1 MARDPAFL
9 FYSSDFLSGISDLTM
24 EERGQY
30 ITLLCVQ
37 HQKGGLT
44 EKTIRLLV
52 GSVSVDVMAK
62 FLKDENGNFYNKRL
76 KEETE
81 KRNKFTESRRNNG
94 SLGGRPKEKKKPTLK
109 AKKNH
114 MVNHMEDENEDI
126 NKKEVEVKIEK
137 KAKIEILE
145 MPDDFK
151 PLWSEW
157 LEYRKAKKKKPYAGP
172 KWEQIA
178 INNFLETS
186 NFNFTTAQQILKQTI
201 EHNWEGLHELKA
213 DKNGTATKTNLEIAT
228 TAMQSE
234 TAKNFRFK

>member
-1 MARDPAFL
+1 MAKDPAFL

-52 GSVSVDVMAK
+52 GSVSVDVIAK

-109 AKKNH
+109 SKKNH

-151 PLWSEW
+151 PLWYEW

-213 DKNGTATKTNLEIAT
+213 AKNGTVTKTNLEIAT